1 MLDKY
6 LELYQRFIY
15 FKIAPVEKFV
25 LSKMTKIYKKHL
37 NYNIKHKEN
46 IPMHNWISKT
56 ALIIIAFLL
65 GSPSLLKAQITT
77 PKYSNEFLN
86 IGVGARGLGL
96 SNSQVSIVDDVTA
109 GYWNPAGLTQI
120 KDKYQVSLMH
130 SEYFAGIAQ
139 YDYAAFATPID
150 TMSNLAVSIIRFGV
164 DDIPDTRFLY
174 DADGRLNYD
183 NIRFFNAADYAFI
196 FSYARRTKWL
206 PGLSIG
212 ANFKVIYRNVGDF
225 ANAWGLGIDVG
236 VQLHRGNWRF
246 GLALRDISP
255 TFTTWSHNVNAIY
268 DIFLQTGNEV
278 PQNTT
283 EVTLPKAILGV
294 ARAFRIKEDFGILAT
309 ADLNTTFDG
318 ERNVLIKTSSISID
332 PSIGL
337 EFDYKKLVYLRFSV
351 GNFQE
356 IKNFDGSTYLSYQP
370 NFGLGIQL
378 KRFTIDYAL
387 TDVGDQS
394 EALYSNVFSL
404 KVGFGN

>member
-1 MLDKY
+1 
-6 LELYQRFIY
+6 
-15 FKIAPVEKFV
+15 
-25 LSKMTKIYKKHL
+25 MTKIYKKHL

-236 VQLHRGNWRF
+236 AQLHRGNWRF

-283 EVTLPKAILGV
+283 EVTLPKAILGL